1 MKKNILLK
9 LHNIHVNYLGVK
21 ALDGISMHIDE
32 GEIVAL
38 MGPNGAGKS
47 TLLKTIFCMAPIQ
60 SGEISLNG
68 NRINLKP
75 HELVK
80 IGISFV
86 PQGKRVFKNLTVK
99 ENIEIAG
106 NLFPNQILLSSR
118 LQSVLEIFPAL
129 RNKLDYKASQLSGGQ
144 QQMVALARGLITQP
158 KILLLDEPSLGLSP
172 KIVKEIFKKIKEI
185 NLKENTTIIIVEH
198 NLKSLLEIVDRAY
211 LFDKGRIISDG
222 KGKKFL
228 QGDTLEKALTG
239 GL

>member
-1 MKKNILLK
+1 MSVKYLLQLNNIF
-9 LHNIHVNYLGVK
+9 VSYDGVK
-21 ALDGISMHIDE
+21 ALDDVSIKIVE
-32 GEIVAL
+32 GEIVAF
-38 MGPNGAGKS
+38 MGANGAGKS
-47 TLLKTIFCMAPIQ
+47 TLLKTIFCMAPIK
-60 SGEISLNG
+60 SGEILLKG
-68 NRINLKP
+68 HRVNLMP

-106 NLFPNQILLSSR
+106 NFFKNQDLLSAR
-118 LQSVLEIFPAL
+118 LHSVLEVFPAL
-129 RNKLDYKASQLSGGQ
+129 RNKLNHKANQLSGGQ
-144 QQMVALARGLITQP
+144 QQMVALARGLITKP

-211 LFDKGRIISDG
+211 LFDKGRIILEG
-222 KGKKFL
+222 KGKRFL
-228 QGDTLEKALTG
+228 QGDTLKKSLTG
-239 GL
+239 NL